1 MFATAEP
8 QHSLFAHIGH
18 NSAGCSGMRAT
29 CTACSNAL
37 RACPTMAL
45 GAEAPV
51 PISFLMQDSEVPHT
65 ESALHLSPLRVVPMQ
80 MRMLP
85 PQGSSLQPSLCW
97 LSLLQWQMLCQLQ
110 CVESSFCAA
119 PSHRCRTHSS
129 SLPRKCMCSW
139 QKNQPSKRCGQPRC
153 LVWCVCAPGLHG
165 ALEGHGLSLY
175 M

>member
-65 ESALHLSPLRVVPMQ
+65 KSAL
-80 MRMLP
+80 
-85 PQGSSLQPSLCW
+85 
-97 LSLLQWQMLCQLQ
+97 
-110 CVESSFCAA
+110 SSFSTARCANA
-119 PSHRCRTHSS
+119 DEDVATA
-129 SLPRKCMCSW
+129 
-139 QKNQPSKRCGQPRC
+139 G
-153 LVWCVCAPGLHG
+153 LVTPAFSVLAVIIAMADAVP
-165 ALEGHGLSLY
+165 AS
-175 M
+175 MR